1 MKKYLFL
8 LMVATST
15 TAFSAPY
22 VGLEYGVTNMNYDYS
37 TTFSETAG
45 DVTLTPDDSSSAFGG
60 FVGYRFNDFGL
71 ELGYKKFESDDS
83 RSEYKGLVGTAPN
96 QEHHEREWDA
106 DFDASQFTFKPVYFY
121 NINDKLQLKTGLG
134 LTYTQYKYNSSSQDE
149 YELVSNDDV
158 ERTVGR
164 SGGESKKD
172 DVWGGIASVG
182 LEYMVIPNL
191 ALGASVS
198 YQVDSVANSTSF
210 MLSSAYYF

>member
-8 LMVATST
+8 LMAATST
-15 TAFSAPY
+15 TVLAAPY
-22 VGLEYGVTNMNYDYS
+22 VGLEYGVTNMNHDYS
-37 TTFSETAG
+37 TTFSQ
-45 DVTLTPDDSSSAFGG
+45 DNVTLTPDDSSDTFGG

-83 RSEYKGLVGTAPN
+83 RSEYKGIVG

-106 DFDASQFTFKPVYFY
+106 DLDASQFTFKPVYFY
-121 NINDKLQLKTGLG
+121 NINEKLQLKTGLG

-149 YELVSNDDV
+149 FENVLNDDI

-164 SGGESKKD
+164 PGGESKKD

-182 LEYMVIPNL
+182 IEYMVIPNL
-191 ALGASVS
+191 ALGASAS
-198 YQVDSVANSTSF
+198 YQTDSVANSTSF

>member
-1 MKKYLFL
+1 MA
-8 LMVATST
+8 ATST
-15 TAFSAPY
+15 TVLAAPY
-22 VGLEYGVTNMNYDYS
+22 VGLEYGVTNMNHDYS
-37 TTFSETAG
+37 TTFSQ
-45 DVTLTPDDSSSAFGG
+45 DNVTLTPDDSSSAFGG

-71 ELGYKKFESDDS
+71 ELGYKKFESDNS
-83 RSEYKGLVGTAPN
+83 RSEYKGIVG

-106 DFDASQFTFKPVYFY
+106 DLDASQFTFKPVYFY

-149 YELVSNDDV
+149 FENVLNDDI

-164 SGGESKKD
+164 PGGESKKD

-191 ALGASVS
+191 ALGASAS

>member
-8 LMVATST
+8 LMAATST
-15 TAFSAPY
+15 ATVAAPY
-22 VGLEYGVTNMNYDYS
+22 IGLEYGVTNMSHDYS
-37 TTFSETAG
+37 STFSQ
-45 DVTLTPDDSSSAFGG
+45 DNVTLTPDDSSSAFGG

-83 RSEYKGLVGTAPN
+83 RSEYKGTVN

-106 DFDASQFTFKPVYFY
+106 DLDASQFTFKPVYFY
-121 NINDKLQLKTGLG
+121 SINDKLQLKTGLG

-149 YELVSNDDV
+149 FENVLNDDI

-164 SGGESKKD
+164 PGGESKKD

-182 LEYMVIPNL
+182 IEYMVIPNL
-191 ALGASVS
+191 ALGASAS
-198 YQVDSVANSTSF
+198 YQADSVANSTSF

>member
-8 LMVATST
+8 LMAATST
-15 TAFSAPY
+15 TVLAAPY
-22 VGLEYGVTNMNYDYS
+22 VGLEYGVTNMNHDYS
-37 TTFSETAG
+37 TTFSQ
-45 DVTLTPDDSSSAFGG
+45 DNVTLTPDDSSSAFGG

-71 ELGYKKFESDDS
+71 ELGYKKFESDNS
-83 RSEYKGLVGTAPN
+83 RSEYKGIVG

-106 DFDASQFTFKPVYFY
+106 DLDASQFTFKPVYFY
-121 NINDKLQLKTGLG
+121 NINEKLQLKTGLG

-149 YELVSNDDV
+149 FENVLNDDI

-164 SGGESKKD
+164 PGGESKKD

-191 ALGASVS
+191 ALGASAS

>member
-1 MKKYLFL
+1 MA
-8 LMVATST
+8 ATST
-15 TAFSAPY
+15 TVLAAPY
-22 VGLEYGVTNMNYDYS
+22 VGLEYGVTNMNHDYS
-37 TTFSETAG
+37 TTFSQ
-45 DVTLTPDDSSSAFGG
+45 DNVTLTPDDSSSAFGG

-71 ELGYKKFESDDS
+71 ELGYKKFESDNS
-83 RSEYKGLVGTAPN
+83 RSEYKGIVG

-106 DFDASQFTFKPVYFY
+106 DLDASQFTFKPVYFY
-121 NINDKLQLKTGLG
+121 NINEKLQLKTGLG

-149 YELVSNDDV
+149 FENVLNDDI

-164 SGGESKKD
+164 PGGESKKD

-191 ALGASVS
+191 ALGASAS

>member
-8 LMVATST
+8 LMAATST
-15 TAFSAPY
+15 ATVAAPY
-22 VGLEYGVTNMNYDYS
+22 VGLEYGVTNMSHDYS
-37 TTFSETAG
+37 STFSQ
-45 DVTLTPDDSSSAFGG
+45 DNVTLTPDDSSSAFGG

-83 RSEYKGLVGTAPN
+83 RSEYKGTVN

-106 DFDASQFTFKPVYFY
+106 DLDASQFTFKPVYFY
-121 NINDKLQLKTGLG
+121 SINDKLQLKTGLG

-149 YELVSNDDV
+149 FENVLNDDI

-164 SGGESKKD
+164 PGGESKKD

-182 LEYMVIPNL
+182 IEYMVIPNL
-191 ALGASVS
+191 ALGASAS
-198 YQVDSVANSTSF
+198 YQADSVANSTSF